1 MVCSIIFMMNKSYSL
16 PSSTRQMQCKILF
29 VQMPLFYQHTINDA
43 TKIGVWHIAEPEN
56 FFLNKVPLSNII
68 THWHKRLQHLAGR
81 YLLQELFPDFPYHLI
96 EIADTR
102 KPFLPKEEYHFS
114 ISHCGDYAAV
124 IVSKNNRVG
133 IDIELVKSKIKRI
146 KYKFLNHPEL
156 DLYPLADEKLLT
168 LFWSAKE
175 AVFKWY
181 GNGEVDFKK
190 HINIIQA
197 DITLDTGTI
206 VCEFQK
212 EAKISLNI
220 NYLFFGEMCL
230 AVVI

>member
-16 PSSTRQMQCKILF
+16 PGSTRQMQCKILF

-56 FFLNKVPLSNII
+56 FFLDKVPLSNTI
-68 THWHKRLQHLAGR
+68 THWHKRLQHLAAR

-102 KPFLPKEEYHFS
+102 KPFLPNEKYHFS

-124 IVSKNNRVG
+124 IISADYRVG
-133 IDIELVKSKIKRI
+133 IDIELVTPKIDRI
-146 KYKFLNHPEL
+146 KHKFLNDHEL
-156 DLYPLADEKLLT
+156 SLYSAADEKLLT

-190 HINIIQA
+190 HINIIGA
-197 DITLDTGTI
+197 DIALDAGTI
-206 VCEFQK
+206 VCEFLK
-212 EAKISLNI
+212 EEKISLNI

-230 AVVI
+230 ALVI

>member
-1 MVCSIIFMMNKSYSL
+1 
-16 PSSTRQMQCKILF
+16 
-29 VQMPLFYQHTINDA
+29 MPLFYQHTINDA
-43 TKIGVWHIAEPEN
+43 TKIGVWHIAESEN
-56 FFLNKVPLSNII
+56 FFLRKVPLSNII
-68 THWHKRLQHLAGR
+68 THWRKRLQHLAGR

-102 KPFLPKEEYHFS
+102 KPFLPNEECHFS

-124 IVSKNNRVG
+124 IVSRNNRVG
-133 IDIELVKSKIKRI
+133 IDIELVTPKIERI
-146 KYKFLNHPEL
+146 KYKFLSEYEL
-156 DLYPLADEKLLT
+156 DLHPAADKKLLT

-190 HINIIQA
+190 HINIIHA
-197 DITLDTGTI
+197 DMALGAGTI
-206 VCEFQK
+206 MCEFLK
-212 EAKISLNI
+212 EEKIPLNI

-230 AVVI
+230 TWVI